1 MAVSRLISLSDKEL
15 MTFLHQKGVKDVI
28 TNPFKRETIS
38 SLHNLSVSDI
48 FRDKK
53 EAIVPCHMWPVLW
66 ITIYLQPD

>member
-1 MAVSRLISLSDKEL
+1 MSRLISLSDKEL

-53 EAIVPCHMWPVLW
+53 EAIVQCHMWPVLW
-66 ITIYLQPD
+66 STIYLQPD